1 MKMRRA
7 MLAAFIIALVLIIL
21 LVSLRE
27 YYVAIAL
34 TVGAVILTRRELWHL
49 MKKRKLPPF
58 DERVRENMKKSAR
71 NGFIFFAVA
80 SASLMLFFSINLTYI
95 VNRHPVQIMS
105 GLFLAGGLV
114 YLLSYVFYDRVEPK
128 LDEKELRRLKTFLQV
143 AGIAAGAC
151 ITSLILHNAV
161 GVVLGLEEPVF
172 FVIAVILSPGAIAVG
187 LIGSLVIFAR
197 GLRRKAVPQTS
208 ELMSQGNV
216 AQE

>member
-1 MKMRRA
+1 MKMRTA
-7 MLAAFIIALVLIIL
+7 LLAAFVVALVLIIL

-34 TVGAVILTRRELWHL
+34 TVGAVILTRRELWYL

-71 NGFIFFAVA
+71 NGFIFFAAA
-80 SASLMLFFSINLTYI
+80 SAALMLFYTINLVFVT
-95 VNRHPVQIMS
+95 NRNPAQIMS

-128 LDEKELRRLKTFLQV
+128 LGEKELRRLKAFLQV

-151 ITSLILHNAV
+151 IASFILHNV
-161 GVVLGLEEPVF
+161 IGGLLGIEEPVF

-197 GLRRKAVPQTS
+197 GLVRKQLPSERVSQRDVVP
-208 ELMSQGNV
+208 E
-216 AQE
+216 

>member
-1 MKMRRA
+1 MKMRTA
-7 MLAAFIIALVLIIL
+7 LLAAFVVALVLIVL

-34 TVGAVILTRRELWHL
+34 TVGAVILTRRELWYM

-71 NGFIFFAVA
+71 NGFIFFAAA
-80 SASLMLFFSINLTYI
+80 SAALMLFYTIDLVYVANH
-95 VNRHPVQIMS
+95 HPARIMS

-128 LDEKELRRLKTFLQV
+128 LGEKEVRRLKAFLQV

-151 ITSLILHNAV
+151 IASFILHNV
-161 GVVLGLEEPVF
+161 ISGLLGIEEPVF

-197 GLRRKAVPQTS
+197 GLVRKQLPS
-208 ELMSQGNV
+208 ERVSQGDV
-216 AQE
+216 VQE

>member
-1 MKMRRA
+1 MKMRTA
-7 MLAAFIIALVLIIL
+7 LLAAFVVALILIVL

-34 TVGAVILTRRELWHL
+34 TVGAVILTRRELWYM

-71 NGFIFFAVA
+71 NGFIFFAAA
-80 SASLMLFFSINLTYI
+80 SAALMLFYTINLVYVT
-95 VNRHPVQIMS
+95 NRHPVQIMS
-105 GLFLAGGLV
+105 ALFLAGGLV

-128 LDEKELRRLKTFLQV
+128 LDERELRRLKSFLQV

-151 ITSLILHNAV
+151 IASVILHNVVSA
-161 GVVLGLEEPVF
+161 VLGLEEPVF

-197 GLRRKAVPQTS
+197 GVVRKRLPSERVSEEDVVP
-208 ELMSQGNV
+208 E
-216 AQE
+216 

>member
-1 MKMRRA
+1 MKMRTA
-7 MLAAFIIALVLIIL
+7 LLAAFVVALVLIVL

-34 TVGAVILTRRELWHL
+34 AVGAVILTRRELWYL

-71 NGFIFFAVA
+71 NGFIFFAAA
-80 SASLMLFFSINLTYI
+80 SAALMLFYTINLVYVT
-95 VNRHPVQIMS
+95 NRHPVQIMS

-128 LDEKELRRLKTFLQV
+128 LGEKELRRLKAFLQV

-151 ITSLILHNAV
+151 IVSFILHN
-161 GVVLGLEEPVF
+161 VVSGLLGIEEPVF

-197 GLRRKAVPQTS
+197 GLVRKQLPS
-208 ELMSQGNV
+208 ERVSQGDV
-216 AQE
+216 VQE